1 MQIKTILTA
10 LAGAAVLL
18 GVSWLL
24 STVVSQED
32 LERLLERCGAWAPA
46 AYMGLFTLLPAFF
59 FPVAVLA
66 LVGALMEVT
75 ALTVIGVLLVIVAV
89 VIHFMFYRCPHCGE
103 FLDRSTGA
111 YCPYCGKKME

>member
-1 MQIKTILTA
+1 MRIKTILTA

-46 AYMGLFTLLPAFF
+46 ASSW
-59 FPVAVLA
+59 
-66 LVGALMEVT
+66 
-75 ALTVIGVLLVIVAV
+75 
-89 VIHFMFYRCPHCGE
+89 
-103 FLDRSTGA
+103 DRSS
-111 YCPYCGKKME
+111 P